1 MITTL
6 ASDHFHHLNGVTFF
20 FSSCYT
26 FSSRA
31 DHLPGCELVFCFWT
45 FSFLN
50 LGTMRKTVLLL
61 FLLVQSIGGSCLS
74 RARKEFSQDIREE
87 KPTLTAKGREKV
99 IDTKYCWSD
108 NLFQKRSRC
117 YSSRKC
123 TDSRQMPVFTQKPS
137 CTGSRGL
144 HLKVYR
150 SLPWPVDS
158 LSAVSVT
165 RGGWRSE
172 NIKWKSPD
180 INNS

>member
-1 MITTL
+1 MV
-6 ASDHFHHLNGVTFF
+6 SCSFFHHAIL
-20 FSSCYT
+20 S
-26 FSSRA
+26 
-31 DHLPGCELVFCFWT
+31 
-45 FSFLN
+45 
-50 LGTMRKTVLLL
+50 
-61 FLLVQSIGGSCLS
+61 LLVRITYQAVNLS
-74 RARKEFSQDIREE
+74 SASEPFPFWIWAQCERPYFCCFSWCNPLGAPVWVEQEKNFLRIVREE